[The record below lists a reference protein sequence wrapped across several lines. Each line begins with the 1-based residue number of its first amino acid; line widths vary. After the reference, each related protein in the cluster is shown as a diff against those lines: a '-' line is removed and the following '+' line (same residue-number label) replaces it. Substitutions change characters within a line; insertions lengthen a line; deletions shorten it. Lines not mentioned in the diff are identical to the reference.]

1 MDIYIS
7 RDGSQEGPF
16 EIMAIN
22 SMIADKSLKTYDYA
36 WYEGLA
42 GWIMV
47 KDVPG
52 LLLPQTTP
60 PPLVKI
66 IPPHKKTGPAVTK
79 EATQQTA
86 PSKKPK
92 VIYSKSENC
101 FEGLLSDIVKLAMR
115 AVVESKYTVENV
127 NDSVGMITFKT
138 GMTLT
143 SFQGASCS
151 ITFIEIEE
159 GKYTAQSAGKQNV
172 SGAQLMALDFG
183 GAKRIAEKVIDHM
196 KKIASA

>member
-16 EIMAIN
+16 EITAIS
-22 SMIADKSLKTYDYA
+22 SMIADMSLRTYDYA

-42 GWIMV
+42 EWIMV
-47 KDVPG
+47 KDMPS
-52 LLLPQTTP
+52 LELPQASP
-60 PPLVKI
+60 PPVVKTI
-66 IPPHKKTGPAVTK
+66 TPNKTDPFSPNKAAQQPVSNKKSKVT
-79 EATQQTA
+79 
-86 PSKKPK
+86 
-92 VIYSKSENC
+92 YSRSGNC
-101 FEGLLSDIVKLAMR
+101 FEGLLSDVVKLAMR

-127 NDSVGMITFKT
+127 NDSVGMISFKT
-138 GMTLT
+138 GMTWS

-151 ITFIEIEE
+151 ITFVEIEE
-159 GKYTAQSAGKQNV
+159 GKYMPQSAGKQNV

-183 GAKRIAEKVIDHM
+183 GAKQIAEKVIETM